1 MEDEKIVELFF
12 SRDERAVAAVRE
24 KFGGLLYSTAMR
36 LLRSHTDAEEC
47 VNDALLAIWSSI
59 PPARPDD
66 LKPYVCKVVRNLS
79 LKRLSY
85 NLADKRSQNAA
96 VPLSELE
103 AVLPDASARE
113 ALDKV
118 DLSIVLDGFL
128 STLNLE
134 TRVIFTRRYFFF
146 DSVGDIASDI
156 GISES
161 KVKSSLM
168 RTRNKFK
175 KYLNM
180 KGNAI

>member
-1 MEDEKIVELFF
+1 MEDKEIIELFF
-12 SRDERAVAAVRE
+12 SRDERAVSVVKE
-24 KFGGLLYSTAMR
+24 KYGRLIFGIAFKM
-36 LLRSHTDAEEC
+36 LRSRADAEEC
-47 VNDALLAIWSSI
+47 ANDALLSVWSSI
-59 PPARPDD
+59 PPASPDD
-66 LKPYVCKVVRNLS
+66 LKPYVCRVVRNIS

-85 NLADKRSQNAA
+85 NLAEKRSQNAT

-103 AVLPDASARE
+103 TVLPDASARE
-113 ALDKV
+113 TLDKI
-118 DLSIVLDGFL
+118 DLTLVLEEFL

-134 TRVIFTRRYFFF
+134 TRAIFTRRYFFF
-146 DSVGDIASDI
+146 DSVSDIAADI

-168 RTRNKFK
+168 RTRNKLK